1 MIESKEQLLGN
12 FIEKAQAFLAT
23 PNLVTGID
31 FDDAAVT
38 LKRYVVSVLH
48 DQALASTLGRFQKL
62 IRQLD
67 VETLRGLVSEV
78 EQGLQDPPLK
88 APGS

>member
-12 FIEKAQAFLAT
+12 FLEKAQAFLTA
-23 PNLVTGID
+23 PSLVNGID

-38 LKRYVVSVLH
+38 LKRYVLSEMH
-48 DQALASTLGRFQKL
+48 DQETASILARFQKL

-67 VETLRGLVSEV
+67 VDALRELVARV
-78 EQGLQDPPLK
+78 ERAVG
-88 APGS
+88 G